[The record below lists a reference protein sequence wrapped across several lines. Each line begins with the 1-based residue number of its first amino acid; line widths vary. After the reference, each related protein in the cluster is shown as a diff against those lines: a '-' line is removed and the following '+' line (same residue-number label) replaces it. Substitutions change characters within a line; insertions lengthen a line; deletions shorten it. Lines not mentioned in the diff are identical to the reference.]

1 MTAIMMVFT
10 LILIFFSHTYEFLNS
25 FIIHPFLELGRNDKR
40 RRRRMI
46 DSNVFSFGRV
56 LQSKDAVFYKIQDR
70 NLKDIMYWGHKFCR
84 NSVSV
89 EQILRW
95 KHVSLFFSKLYLHL
109 PSNSVVFSVNLTT
122 FPREN
127 DIQNCLQNKLYLE
140 GSRDIS
146 PLGKVRL

>member
-1 MTAIMMVFT
+1 MNFWIHLFFT
-10 LILIFFSHTYEFLNS
+10 
-25 FIIHPFLELGRNDKR
+25 PFWSLGETTSNDRQQCLFVWTGSAVKR
-40 RRRRMI
+40 C
-46 DSNVFSFGRV
+46 GV
-56 LQSKDAVFYKIQDR
+56 LKIQDR